1 MSPNELRA
9 LPSGDIVEMLIGLKP
24 SDEAIAWLASVISN
38 PTVVASVNE
47 LAFRYSGNTALTRG
61 LHEGR
66 QPSATTI
73 RLDRQ
78 AFRAFFYRRRLP
90 LSEVGPLFGR
100 CSGWASAICNR
111 GTIGYYAADELASEL
126 GLHVDELLAQ
136 ICAPEEL
143 ERLSA

>member
-1 MSPNELRA
+1 MTPNDVRA
-9 LPSGDIVEMLIGLKP
+9 LPTGQIVEMLVGLKP
-24 SDEAIAWLASVISN
+24 SDAAVAWLASVIADPN
-38 PTVVASVNE
+38 VVAGVSE
-47 LAFRYSGNTALTRG
+47 LAMRYNGNRSTPKAIDG
-61 LHEGR
+61 GR
-66 QPSATTI
+66 HPSATTI
-73 RLDRQ
+73 KLDRQ
-78 AFRAFFYRRRLP
+78 AFKAFFYRRRLP
-90 LSEVGPLFGR
+90 MSEIGPLFGR